1 MEQLRV
7 DLMNAS
13 SLQKHKQNL
22 ISSTLDVM
30 NANKELDT
38 LKYVKMGGCQHL
50 RHFRAAERLKTAE
63 LRKRIME
70 RNKKH
75 TQKNDSV
82 PFKVMYQT

>member
-1 MEQLRV
+1 MLKRV
-7 DLMNAS
+7 I
-13 SLQKHKQNL
+13 K
-22 ISSTLDVM
+22 
-30 NANKELDT
+30 
-38 LKYVKMGGCQHL
+38 KYVKMGGCQYL
-50 RHFRAAERLKTAE
+50 RDFRAAERLKKTAE